1 VDYSKIAPS
10 RGDPLRFDLPAT
22 CGLSPAHMA
31 SPLIFTT
38 PIPSYHAPEDVTI
51 SAAARAFVPLTN
63 VIQDIPSAGNL
74 RT

>member
-1 VDYSKIAPS
+1 
-10 RGDPLRFDLPAT
+10 
-22 CGLSPAHMA
+22 MA

-63 VIQDIPSAGNL
+63 VIQDIPSAEICG
-74 RT
+74 RKYYPDDDW